1 MGRSKKFG
9 RALNGVLIVDKPA
22 GASSNAI
29 LQRCKRLFL
38 ANKAG
43 HTGSLDPL
51 ATGVLPICFGESTK
65 FSQFLL
71 DSEKSYIS
79 TFRFGQATDT
89 ADAEGQVISESD
101 ASAIQQS
108 AVEQALVNFSGEIE
122 QLPPMYSA
130 IKKNG
135 RPLYELAR
143 QGIDVE
149 RSPRRIH
156 IKRLEL
162 LAFRPGTYCEVD
174 IDVHCSKGTYI
185 RSLAADIGDSLGVG
199 GHVSSLRRTRVGP
212 FAIEVAKSLSALE
225 QERGDGPAQQ
235 LDHHVLDID
244 AAIHHLPA
252 LQLDENSGFYFS
264 RGQSVMCNQAYR
276 IAAEGDTVRVFQ
288 APGVFLGVGEITD
301 EGSVSPK
308 RLVAGVN

>member
-9 RALNGVLIVDKPA
+9 RALDGVLIVDKPA
-22 GASSNAI
+22 GASSNAV
-29 LQRCKRLFL
+29 LQRCKRLFF

-71 DSEKSYIS
+71 DSDKRYVS
-79 TFRFGQATDT
+79 TFRFGLATDT
-89 ADAEGQVISESD
+89 ADAEGKVISQSD
-101 ASAIQQS
+101 ASNLKQR
-108 AVEQALVNFSGEIE
+108 AVEQALIAFSGEID

-143 QGIDVE
+143 QGVDVE
-149 RSPRRIH
+149 RSPRRVH
-156 IKRLEL
+156 IKHFEL
-162 LAFRPGTYCEVD
+162 LAFRPGNCSEADVA
-174 IDVHCSKGTYI
+174 VHCSKGTYI
-185 RSLAADIGDSLGVG
+185 RSLAADIGHSLGTG
-199 GHVSSLRRTRVGP
+199 GHVSALRRTQVGP

-225 QERGDGPAQQ
+225 QERGDESAQQ
-235 LDHHVLDID
+235 LDHHLLDID

-252 LQLDENSGFYFS
+252 LQLDQNSGFYFS
-264 RGQSVMCNQAYR
+264 RGQAVMCNQAYR
-276 IAAEGDTVRVFQ
+276 IAAEGDRVRVFQ
-288 APGVFLGVGEITD
+288 TPGVFLGVGEITD

-308 RLVAGVN
+308 RLVATAN